1 MKYLFHLLGFLVAI
15 FICQWSFNHIHAWV
29 GVGLMVVTALIF
41 INYLINQI
49 KKTMKKT
56 NMILIVAI
64 LSLAAAS
71 CGTRVEP
78 NYQGVLM
85 ENYGKNGK
93 SDFTLQKGRVNDW
106 GIGTKLYQVPLFEQR
121 ASFVGNTG
129 ETDPGVL
136 HLKAAD
142 NTEFTSKPS
151 YSYVVIENRA
161 VDVVFQNKQIDNDGD
176 GFMRALENNI
186 LEANIYDILK
196 DESRKY
202 VTDTLMASGGSLK
215 FEDAVRVK
223 VSKAFEEKG
232 LQLKTFTAQLDFSDK
247 VKSKIDTRNEVNT
260 NVSVLDQQIIEQ
272 RKKNE
277 LVALQAEYNKILS
290 TGITPQLLQQQFIE
304 KWDGKTPLYGTM
316 PVTLFKN
323 TP

>member
-1 MKYLFHLLGFLVAI
+1 MKATINFIAVLLI
-15 FICQWSFNHIHAWV
+15 SI
-29 GVGLMVVTALIF
+29 
-41 INYLINQI
+41 
-49 KKTMKKT
+49 TMF
-56 NMILIVAI
+56 
-64 LSLAAAS
+64 S

-93 SDFTLQKGRVNDW
+93 SDFSLQKGRVNDW
-106 GIGTKLYQVPLFEQR
+106 GWGTKLYQVPLFEQR

-151 YSYVVIENRA
+151 YSYIVIENRA
-161 VDVVFQNKQIDNDGD
+161 IDVVFQNKQIESDGD

-215 FEDAVRVK
+215 FEDAVRAK
-223 VSKAFEEKG
+223 VAKAFEGKG
-232 LQLKTFTAQLDFSDK
+232 LELKTFTAQLDFSDK

-277 LVALQAEYNKILS
+277 LAALQAEFNKILS
-290 TGITPQLLQQQFIE
+290 SGITPQLLQQQFID
-304 KWDGKTPLYGTM
+304 KWDGKTPLYGNM